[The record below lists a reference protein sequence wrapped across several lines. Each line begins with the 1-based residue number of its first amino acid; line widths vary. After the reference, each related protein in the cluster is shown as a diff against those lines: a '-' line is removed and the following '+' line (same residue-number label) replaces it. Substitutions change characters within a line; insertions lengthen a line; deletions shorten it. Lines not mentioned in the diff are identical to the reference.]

1 MPQRPITSTST
12 TELVARDSMRYK
24 TYNNVVET
32 ITCIANNHLMIN
44 GVSTGDIWEIDLE
57 KNTFYPYFHVNP
69 VSVVA
74 GENTLTMNYQLF
86 IMDLV
91 EPHQSN
97 EQQVL
102 SDTLQIM
109 IDVITQF
116 RNGEKLRS
124 YNQTHGTDIR
134 YWTEGDF
141 SMEPFVERFSNSVTG
156 WVTDLPVIVEHNM
169 NTCNTAFDNTDDC
182 TQ

>member
-1 MPQRPITSTST
+1 
-12 TELVARDSMRYK
+12 
-24 TYNNVVET
+24 
-32 ITCIANNHLMIN
+32 
-44 GVSTGDIWEIDLE
+44 
-57 KNTFYPYFHVNP
+57 
-69 VSVVA
+69 
-74 GENTLTMNYQLF
+74 
-86 IMDLV
+86 MDLV